1 MDHYK
6 DLTCEICQKVLPNIT
21 RLRRHNSAHKQA
33 FKKEFGVTNVAR
45 RSLNQPLP
53 SSGKNCKEC
62 GRVFRHTM
70 TLKRHERYHEKV
82 RSQTCTEC
90 GMIFRSE
97 SYLLAH
103 LLSCHRILPSVRND
117 ITIKVD
123 HPSYHDVPS
132 GITEIAEEVKL
143 PKVIPCYLSDF
154 KLDKPSSVLN
164 TPHKTSSRLRRPD
177 QTSSGL
183 VTKHSPGKR
192 QNSPNKAYCNLH
204 SPNKTSPE
212 Q

>member
-103 LLSCHRILPSVRND
+103 LLSCHRILPSVRQAIRTKN
-117 ITIKVD
+117 ILTKNILRTKHHVD
-123 HPSYHDVPS
+123 
-132 GITEIAEEVKL
+132 
-143 PKVIPCYLSDF
+143 
-154 KLDKPSSVLN
+154 
-164 TPHKTSSRLRRPD
+164 KTSSRKALRIKNPAD
-177 QTSSGL
+177 PEKDSSNNTSSGQNNNIL
-183 VTKHSPGKR
+183 LTKHPIEKIPMSMTKHPPDKI
-192 QNSPNKAYCNLH
+192 S
-204 SPNKTSPE
+204 S
-212 Q
+212 